1 MSIACDF
8 DVPHAAIWCRECYR
22 QELNGKMQRIAE
34 AQLAETKRLADATE
48 LLAEVTEA
56 GDDSTPKRAPKAA
69 QPAAPSTKPNYKWNQ

>member
-1 MSIACDF
+1 
-8 DVPHAAIWCRECYR
+8 
-22 QELNGKMQRIAE
+22 MQRIAE